1 MSDAY
6 GKRKRRERASRT
18 IRALIVAIAAAV
30 PAGLIVWLAF
40 FPPFSGT

>member
-6 GKRKRRERASRT
+6 DKRKQRERASRT
-18 IRALIVAIAAAV
+18 IRAFLIAIAAAV
-30 PAGLIVWLAF
+30 LAGLVVWLAF